1 MSALPAEVALWAGA
15 AALAIALALAGWL
28 LVVPSGRLPVAR
40 RRYGAPEEPGLLT
53 QAAGATTV
61 VIERTLAR
69 RGGTQAW
76 ATALGLA
83 GITVALPEFVLLV
96 GAAALAALA
105 VGLVVGNLVVGVLLA
120 GFTVA
125 GSVVFV
131 GMRAGARRSAFA
143 DQLDDMLQ
151 LLAGNLRA
159 GHSILQ
165 SFDSLATELEEP
177 GATEITRVVNQ
188 TRVGRDLGDALN
200 DAGERM
206 DSDDF
211 RWVAQAIAIH
221 RQVGGNLADVLDQVG
236 ETIRERNQIRRQ
248 VKALAAEGKLSAL
261 VLLGLPFAVM
271 LLLLVINPGYL
282 APMVSNVLGFLMI
295 GLGAVMLSIGALWM
309 RKVITVTF

>member
-1 MSALPAEVALWAGA
+1 MSALPAGVALWAGA
-15 AALAIALALAGWL
+15 ASLATALALAVWL

-40 RRYGAPEEPGLLT
+40 RRYGAAEEPGLLT

-83 GITVALPEFVLLV
+83 GIKVALPEFVLLV

-131 GMRAGARRSAFA
+131 SMRAGARRSAFA